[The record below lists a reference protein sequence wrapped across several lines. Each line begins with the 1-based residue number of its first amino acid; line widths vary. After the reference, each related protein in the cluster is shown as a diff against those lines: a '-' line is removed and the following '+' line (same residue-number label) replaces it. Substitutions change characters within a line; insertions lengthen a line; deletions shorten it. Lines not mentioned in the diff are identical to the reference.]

1 VGWLGLGTLIV
12 GTSDRSWSSAAGRT
26 GFAFQACSPQDA
38 VLRAKLHQHAWEPS
52 VEWTGHYGGHYG
64 CHAPGY
70 LRSYVVPLF
79 LPNPGPSYAAAIR

>member
-1 VGWLGLGTLIV
+1 MLSGSLSLLCQPSLPGPCALRLRAPVE
-12 GTSDRSWSSAAGRT
+12 SH
-26 GFAFQACSPQDA
+26 QDA